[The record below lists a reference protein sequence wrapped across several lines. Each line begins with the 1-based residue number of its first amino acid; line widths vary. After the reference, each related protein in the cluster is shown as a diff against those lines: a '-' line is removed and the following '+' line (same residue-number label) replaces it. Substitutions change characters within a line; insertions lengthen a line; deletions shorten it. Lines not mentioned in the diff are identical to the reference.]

1 MNVVSQY
8 SLIPYAPSKAVVP
21 AAERNFLQAPPE
33 ISPLTSGHRLFNYDS
48 NAYSSETMD
57 FSPSRVY
64 TSGSRL
70 SVIESSKS
78 GSLIDVYA

>member
-1 MNVVSQY
+1 MDVVAQY

-21 AAERNFLQAPPE
+21 VAERNFLQAQPK

-48 NAYSSETMD
+48 SGYFNETAD
-57 FSPSRVY
+57 SSPSRVY
-64 TSGSRL
+64 TPGSRL
-70 SVIESSKS
+70 SAIEFSKI